1 MHYILKITIMKKT
14 LTIIAISL
22 ASMVCTA
29 QLNAQNKLTVKI
41 DGIETIKGSI
51 LISLF
56 NSADTFMKKS
66 ITGKK
71 TEVTGKTVIISFKDI
86 PNGEYAITL
95 FQDENDNRKLDT
107 GIFGIPKEKYGFS
120 NNAKATMGP
129 PKYSACKFEVKE
141 DTTIDIKL

>member
-1 MHYILKITIMKKT
+1 MKKT

-22 ASMVCTA
+22 ASMVCTS

-71 TEVTGKTVIISFKDI
+71 IEVTGKTVIISFKDI

>member
-1 MHYILKITIMKKT
+1 MKKT

>member
-22 ASMVCTA
+22 ASMVCTS

-71 TEVTGKTVIISFKDI
+71 IEVTGKTVIISFKDI